1 MQSHRSVLISLPG
14 LDNLHKITSQGRY
27 ELRIDMRDGQE
38 TAFAYYDK
46 FSISDARSLYKLR
59 IGDYNG
65 TAGKRKKTSV
75 EIPIAKGPAASQPV
89 ATPSMHINQL
99 NKTKDLL

>member
-1 MQSHRSVLISLPG
+1 MQSYKLFFIVFLG
-14 LDNLHKITSQGRY
+14 LDNMHKITSQGRY

-46 FSISDARSLYKLR
+46 FSVGDARSLYKLR

-65 TAGKRKKTSV
+65 TAGTDSGH
-75 EIPIAKGPAASQPV
+75 IPHS
-89 ATPSMHINQL
+89 
-99 NKTKDLL
+99 LLQDIFPQA